1 MSSIFDQR
9 KGEIHYFYVHVAVG
23 GNTFSIINFQR
34 GGRIIHWG
42 GRGTM
47 GIFGA
52 VARSRTTTL
61 YVVDIIFWPGRG
73 NIGIHVCGETIDN

>member
-1 MSSIFDQR
+1 MSSVFDWR
-9 KGEIHYFYVHVAVG
+9 KGGICYFYVYVAVG
-23 GNTFSIINFQR
+23 NNTFSIINFQR

-52 VARSRTTTL
+52 VARSQTTML
-61 YVVDIIFWPGRG
+61 YVVGIVFQPSRG
-73 NIGIHVCGETIDN
+73 NVGIHVCSKTIDN